1 MRTGLAVA
9 ALGVAVTA
17 GGAMLAAP
25 PQAGQDRPGQIGQ
38 ARVFVEN
45 TGRNQ
50 AVPVALQEAAMSTPL
65 GVQIVG
71 TPTVAV
77 TPTTVV
83 QARMIRQAWEY
94 RTVRIAAGQDIAG
107 ALLPPGADGWEATGV
122 QSADPAGMVVVL
134 KRPR

>member
-1 MRTGLAVA
+1 
-9 ALGVAVTA
+9 
-17 GGAMLAAP
+17 
-25 PQAGQDRPGQIGQ
+25 
-38 ARVFVEN
+38 
-45 TGRNQ
+45 
-50 AVPVALQEAAMSTPL
+50 VALQDAAMSTPL

-83 QARMIRQAWEY
+83 QVRMIRQAWEY
-94 RTVRIAAGQDIAG
+94 RTVRIATGQDIAG
-107 ALLPPGADGWEATGV
+107 ALSSPGADGWEATGV